1 MSVFN
6 KLSKI
11 TVSKKPPT
19 CSVVIVAAGLS
30 QRCKGEDK
38 LAFLVENKTV
48 LAHTIEAFEKSQLV
62 TEIIIV
68 TTEDKFEQ
76 IGSLCKKSNYKKV
89 VKIIKGGETR
99 TLSVLNGVF
108 EVSKK
113 ANLIAIHD
121 GARPCIE
128 TELIDKTIKK
138 AAQTGAA
145 APAVKVSPTIKRVQG
160 DVITETVDRENLY
173 EIQTPQIFRAEIIK
187 AALVNVVKKSITVT
201 DDCQAVE
208 IIGGSVHIV
217 EGAHSNIKITTPE
230 DILFVK
236 EILTGGGGK

>member
-38 LAFLVENKTV
+38 LAFLVDNKPV
-48 LAHTIEAFEKSQLV
+48 LAYTTEAFEKSQLV

-76 IGSLCKKSNYKKV
+76 IGSLCKKNNYKKV
-89 VKIIKGGETR
+89 AKIIKGGETR

-108 EVSKK
+108 EVTKK
-113 ANLIAIHD
+113 ARLIAIHD
-121 GARPCIE
+121 GARPCIK
-128 TELIDKTIKK
+128 TELIDKTIKE
-138 AAQTGAA
+138 AAKHSAA
-145 APAVKVSPTIKRVQG
+145 APAVKVSSTIKRVQG
-160 DVITETVDRENLY
+160 DVIKETVDREDLY

-187 AALVNVVKKSITVT
+187 AALINVVKKSIPVT

-208 IIGGSVHIV
+208 LLGGSVHIV

-230 DILFVK
+230 NLLFVR
-236 EILTGGGGK
+236 EIISGGGGE